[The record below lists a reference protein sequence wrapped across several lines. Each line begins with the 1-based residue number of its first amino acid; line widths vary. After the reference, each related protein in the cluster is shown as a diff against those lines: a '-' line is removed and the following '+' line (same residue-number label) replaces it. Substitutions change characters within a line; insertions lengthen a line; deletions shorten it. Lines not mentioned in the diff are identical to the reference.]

1 MINSKGG
8 KMYKCLKCGNTEK
21 FYGIA
26 KEQGNALIF
35 QNYGEFKGCDGS
47 SVLEEAL
54 DTLRKNHARQKQA
67 VGVSES
73 YPNAICIDTGPF
85 QVSDPD
91 ISGKIPE
98 KGDIFESGDDPVVA
112 GTDPASAIRGN
123 LWAIQNDD
131 RGQEVNW
138 AYITSDK
145 SWKGFHEIRSCA
157 ACRSTNIVNI

>member
-1 MINSKGG
+1 
-8 KMYKCLKCGNTEK
+8 MYKCLECGNTEK

-35 QNYGEFKGCDGS
+35 QNHGEFKGCDGS

-54 DTLRKNHARQKQA
+54 NTLRKNHARQKQA

-73 YPNAICIDTGPF
+73 YPNAICIDTSPF
-85 QVSDPD
+85 QVSDPG

-98 KGDIFESGDDPVVA
+98 KGAIFESSDDPGVA
-112 GTDPASAIRGN
+112 GADPASVIRGN

-131 RGQEVNW
+131 KGQEVNW
-138 AYITSDK
+138 AYITSDN
-145 SWKGFHEIRSCA
+145 SWKGFHEVRSCA
-157 ACRSTNIVNI
+157 ACHSTNIVNI

>member
-1 MINSKGG
+1 
-8 KMYKCLKCGNTEK
+8 MYKCLECGNTEK

-26 KEQGNALIF
+26 KERGNALIF
-35 QNYGEFKGCDGS
+35 QNCGEFKGCDGS

-54 DTLRKNHARQKQA
+54 NTLRKNHIRQKQSA
-67 VGVSES
+67 GISGN
-73 YPNAICIDTGPF
+73 YPPNAVCIDTASC

-98 KGDIFESGDDPVVA
+98 GGGILDSCDDPETSC
-112 GTDPASAIRGN
+112 GGPAAVIRGN

-131 RGQEVNW
+131 KGEEVNW

-145 SWKGFHEIRSCA
+145 SWKGFHEVRSCA
-157 ACRSTNIVNI
+157 ACHSTNIVNL